1 MMKISSIIAGL
12 ATSLTLAASSAW
24 AADGTVNFTG
34 EIIDE
39 ACVVDIGADNT
50 MTVDLGRVAKSSFRA
65 SGDEAPETRF
75 SLKLKSCP
83 ETVTTAKVKFD
94 GANDTTNSG
103 LLALTQETGVAKG
116 IGVTLRT
123 ADKAA
128 LGLDAVNDYSYTLSS
143 TEENSLDFYAAYRS
157 TSDTVVA
164 GKANATYCHL
174 YCGLQL
180 IAAGS

>member
-1 MMKISSIIAGL
+1 MKMHFIVAGIATG
-12 ATSLTLAASSAW
+12 LTLATTTASAS
-24 AADGTVNFTG
+24 DGTVNFTG

-39 ACVVDIGADNT
+39 ACVVDIGTDAT
-50 MTVDLGRVAKSSFRA
+50 MTVDLGHISKSSFKA
-65 SGDEAPETRF
+65 SGDEAPETKF

-94 GANDTTNSG
+94 GANDATNSG

-164 GKANATYCHL
+164 GKANAVATFTVDYN
-174 YCGLQL
+174 
-180 IAAGS
+180 